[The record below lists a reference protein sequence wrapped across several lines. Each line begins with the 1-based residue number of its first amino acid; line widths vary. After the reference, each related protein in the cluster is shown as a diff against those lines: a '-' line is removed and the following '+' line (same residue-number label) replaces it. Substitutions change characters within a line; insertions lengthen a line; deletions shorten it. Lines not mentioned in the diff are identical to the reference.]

1 MPPQP
6 DDQFHGW
13 VSHSPTEP
21 LTFTTFTAKP
31 FDPTDLEIQVTHC
44 GICGTDV
51 HTLRSGWG
59 PSDYPCVVGHE
70 IVGTI
75 TRLGA
80 SVPSL
85 PPPYSAFQ
93 IGDRVAVGAQI
104 LACLRADCDACS
116 TNQENYC
123 PRITGTYNDRFWDST
138 TFQQKT
144 AVKTMGGFARTWR
157 GPAQFVFR
165 IPEELSSAH
174 AAPLLCAGATVFTPL
189 RKYGAGAGKH
199 VGVVGIG
206 GLGHLGVLFAK
217 ALGCERVVAISRSS
231 AKRQDAVEGLGAD
244 AFIATG
250 EEEGWAKKYERT
262 LDLIICTVD
271 GDDMPL
277 ARYLRLLRV
286 GGTFVQ
292 VGAPE
297 KPLPQLPAWS
307 FIQKGIKLAGS
318 NIGSREDIRAMLELA
333 AQKNVLP
340 WIEKRPMK
348 EVNVALRDMDAGR
361 ARYRYVLENGEPD
374 SKL

>member
-1 MPPQP
+1 MPAQP
-6 DDQFHGW
+6 DQFHGW

-31 FDPTDLEIQVTHC
+31 FEPTDLEIEITHC

-59 PSDYPCVVGHE
+59 PADYPCVVGHE
-70 IVGTI
+70 IVGHI

-80 SVPSL
+80 AVPSL
-85 PPPYSAFQ
+85 PAPYSAFQ
-93 IGDRVAVGAQI
+93 IGDRVGVGAQI
-104 LACLRADCDACS
+104 LACLLPDCDACS
-116 TNQENYC
+116 TGQENYC
-123 PRITGTYNDRFWDST
+123 PRITGTYNDRFYDA
-138 TFQQKT
+138 TFLKKT
-144 AVKTMGGFARTWR
+144 AVKTMGGLARTWR
-157 GPAQFVFR
+157 GPAQFVFK
-165 IPEELSSAH
+165 IPDALSSAH

-189 RKYGAGAGKH
+189 RKYGAGEGKR

-217 ALGCERVVAISRSS
+217 AMGCERVVAISRSS
-231 AKRQDAVEGLGAD
+231 AKRQDVVEGLGAD
-244 AFIATG
+244 GFIATG
-250 EEEGWAKKYERT
+250 EEENWAKKYERT

-277 ARYLRLLRV
+277 SRYLRLLRV

-297 KPLPQLPAWS
+297 KPLPQVLAWA
-307 FIQKGIKLAGS
+307 FIQKGVSLAGS

-340 WIEKRPMK
+340 WIEKRPME
-348 EVNVALRDMDAGR
+348 EVNAALKDMDAGR

>member
-6 DDQFHGW
+6 DQFHGW

-21 LTFTTFTAKP
+21 LAFTTFTAKP
-31 FDPTDLEIQVTHC
+31 FHPTDLEIQVTHC

-70 IVGTI
+70 IVGLI

-85 PPPYSAFQ
+85 PAPYSAFQ
-93 IGDRVAVGAQI
+93 LGDRVGVGAQI
-104 LACLRADCDACS
+104 LACLGADCDACS
-116 TNQENYC
+116 TGQENYC
-123 PRITGTYNDRFWDST
+123 PRITGTYNDRFWDAG
-138 TFQQKT
+138 FQQKT

-157 GPAQFVFR
+157 GPAQFVFK
-165 IPEELSSAH
+165 IPDGLSSAH

-189 RKYGAGAGKH
+189 RKYGAGAGKR

-206 GLGHLGVLFAK
+206 GLGHLGLLFAK
-217 ALGCERVVAISRSS
+217 AMGCDRVVAISRSA
-231 AKRQDAVEGLGAD
+231 AKRKDAVEGLGAD
-244 AFIATG
+244 GFIATG

-340 WIEKRPMK
+340 WIEKRPME

>member
-1 MPPQP
+1 MSPQP
-6 DDQFHGW
+6 DQFHGW

-21 LTFTTFTAKP
+21 LTFTTFAAKP

-93 IGDRVAVGAQI
+93 IGDRVGVGAQI

-165 IPEELSSAH
+165 IPEGLSSAH

-189 RKYGAGAGKH
+189 RKYGAGAGKS

-217 ALGCERVVAISRSS
+217 AMGCERVVAISRSS

-250 EEEGWAKKYERT
+250 EEESWAKKYERT

-340 WIEKRPMK
+340 WIEKRPME